1 CARPGRDDGFLLYLP
16 RAGDDPRP
24 VRGLLRRPPD
34 LQLDAHRRAVRG
46 RARRLDRPRAPVHR
60 HLPVPREG
68 VRGSADGQPDL
79 ARADPGGRHP
89 EARGRR
95 GARGERPDAARLRG
109 GLRRAPGAAVL
120 LLRAVRV
127 RRAGREERRHL
138 RPVHRAHGGDA
149 PVLPHRPAGPG
160 QAARR
165 GGPRQGAEV
174 HQAADGRGVPRGREP
189 ARRAGVLHRPQERRD
204 AVPHALPLPLVRQ
217 PPGAAPDVQGAAHR
231 RHRGGHRVD
240 RHRPRRRGPV
250 EGTMDQ
256 TVLIQS
262 ILIPAAQILLIL
274 MVLPLLIAYLQ
285 LVERKVLG
293 FMQVRLAPRRV
304 GWHGLLQPIA
314 DAVKLLIK
322 EDTIPEKS
330 DRFLFTLAPIVTV
343 IPALTALAVIPFASE
358 SFTLFGYTVRPFITD
373 INIALVFLLSIS
385 SLGIYGIILGG
396 WASNSKYSLLGALR
410 SSAQMISYEVPLGFA
425 VVGVMMLTGTA
436 SMVGIVNAQKEA
448 GVWYVLPQILGFF
461 CYFIAAVAETNRV
474 PFDLPEAEALLV
486 AAFHT

>member
-1 CARPGRDDGFLLYLP
+1 
-16 RAGDDPRP
+16 
-24 VRGLLRRPPD
+24 
-34 LQLDAHRRAVRG
+34 
-46 RARRLDRPRAPVHR
+46 
-60 HLPVPREG
+60 
-68 VRGSADGQPDL
+68 
-79 ARADPGGRHP
+79 
-89 EARGRR
+89 
-95 GARGERPDAARLRG
+95 
-109 GLRRAPGAAVL
+109 
-120 LLRAVRV
+120 
-127 RRAGREERRHL
+127 
-138 RPVHRAHGGDA
+138 
-149 PVLPHRPAGPG
+149 
-160 QAARR
+160 
-165 GGPRQGAEV
+165 
-174 HQAADGRGVPRGREP
+174 
-189 ARRAGVLHRPQERRD
+189 
-204 AVPHALPLPLVRQ
+204 
-217 PPGAAPDVQGAAHR
+217 
-231 RHRGGHRVD
+231 
-240 RHRPRRRGPV
+240 
-250 EGTMDQ
+250 MDQ

-474 PFDLPEAEALLV
+474 PFDLPEAEAELV
-486 AAFHT
+486 AGFHTEYSGMKFALFFLAEYTNMIVVSSIATILFFGGWLRPFPNASGLDFLENGWLVLGPLVAGAFLGWLVDQRMGGGLRLMFAGGIAGTALGVLIARSDVMGLASWHMPAVSGMFWFSLKVSFFLFLYIWFRGTYPRYRYDQLMALGWKWLIPLSILNVIGTGLAIVIAG

>member
-1 CARPGRDDGFLLYLP
+1 
-16 RAGDDPRP
+16 
-24 VRGLLRRPPD
+24 
-34 LQLDAHRRAVRG
+34 
-46 RARRLDRPRAPVHR
+46 
-60 HLPVPREG
+60 
-68 VRGSADGQPDL
+68 
-79 ARADPGGRHP
+79 
-89 EARGRR
+89 
-95 GARGERPDAARLRG
+95 
-109 GLRRAPGAAVL
+109 
-120 LLRAVRV
+120 
-127 RRAGREERRHL
+127 
-138 RPVHRAHGGDA
+138 
-149 PVLPHRPAGPG
+149 
-160 QAARR
+160 
-165 GGPRQGAEV
+165 
-174 HQAADGRGVPRGREP
+174 
-189 ARRAGVLHRPQERRD
+189 
-204 AVPHALPLPLVRQ
+204 
-217 PPGAAPDVQGAAHR
+217 
-231 RHRGGHRVD
+231 
-240 RHRPRRRGPV
+240 
-250 EGTMDQ
+250 MDQ

-262 ILIPAAQILLIL
+262 ILIPAAQILVIL

-410 SSAQMISYEVPLGFA
+410 STAQMISYEVPLGFA
-425 VVGVMMLTGTA
+425 VIGVMMLTGTA
-436 SMVGIVNAQKEA
+436 SMVGIVNAQKAA

-474 PFDLPEAEALLV
+474 PFDLPEAEAELV
-486 AAFHT
+486 AGFHTEYSGMKFALFFLAEYTNMIVVSSIATILFFGGWLRPFPNASGLDFLENGWLVLGPLVAGAFLGWLVDQRLGGGLRLMFAGGIAGTALGVLIARSDVMGLASWHMPAVSGMFWFSLKVSFFLFLYIWFRGTYPRYRYDQLMALGWKWLIPLSILNVIGTGLAIVIAG

>member
-1 CARPGRDDGFLLYLP
+1 
-16 RAGDDPRP
+16 
-24 VRGLLRRPPD
+24 
-34 LQLDAHRRAVRG
+34 
-46 RARRLDRPRAPVHR
+46 
-60 HLPVPREG
+60 
-68 VRGSADGQPDL
+68 
-79 ARADPGGRHP
+79 
-89 EARGRR
+89 
-95 GARGERPDAARLRG
+95 
-109 GLRRAPGAAVL
+109 
-120 LLRAVRV
+120 
-127 RRAGREERRHL
+127 
-138 RPVHRAHGGDA
+138 
-149 PVLPHRPAGPG
+149 
-160 QAARR
+160 
-165 GGPRQGAEV
+165 
-174 HQAADGRGVPRGREP
+174 
-189 ARRAGVLHRPQERRD
+189 
-204 AVPHALPLPLVRQ
+204 
-217 PPGAAPDVQGAAHR
+217 
-231 RHRGGHRVD
+231 
-240 RHRPRRRGPV
+240 
-250 EGTMDQ
+250 MDQ

-262 ILIPAAQILLIL
+262 ILIPAAQILVIL

-410 SSAQMISYEVPLGFA
+410 STAQMISYEVPLGFA
-425 VVGVMMLTGTA
+425 VIGVMMLTGTA
-436 SMVGIVNAQKEA
+436 SMVGIVNAQKAA

-474 PFDLPEAEALLV
+474 PFDLPEAEAELV
-486 AAFHT
+486 AGFHTEYSGMKFALFFLAEYTNMIVVSSIATILFFGGWLRPFPNVSGLDFLENGWLVLGPLVAGAFLGWLVDQRLGGGLRLMFAGGIAGTALGVLIARSDVMGLASWHMPAVSGMFWFSLKVSFFLFLYIWFRGTYPRYRYDQLMALGWKWLIPLSILNVIGTGLAIVIAG

>member
-1 CARPGRDDGFLLYLP
+1 
-16 RAGDDPRP
+16 
-24 VRGLLRRPPD
+24 
-34 LQLDAHRRAVRG
+34 
-46 RARRLDRPRAPVHR
+46 
-60 HLPVPREG
+60 
-68 VRGSADGQPDL
+68 
-79 ARADPGGRHP
+79 
-89 EARGRR
+89 
-95 GARGERPDAARLRG
+95 
-109 GLRRAPGAAVL
+109 
-120 LLRAVRV
+120 
-127 RRAGREERRHL
+127 
-138 RPVHRAHGGDA
+138 
-149 PVLPHRPAGPG
+149 
-160 QAARR
+160 
-165 GGPRQGAEV
+165 
-174 HQAADGRGVPRGREP
+174 
-189 ARRAGVLHRPQERRD
+189 
-204 AVPHALPLPLVRQ
+204 
-217 PPGAAPDVQGAAHR
+217 
-231 RHRGGHRVD
+231 
-240 RHRPRRRGPV
+240 
-250 EGTMDQ
+250 MDQ

-474 PFDLPEAEALLV
+474 PFDLPEAEAELV
-486 AAFHT
+486 AGFHTEYSGMKFALFFLAEYTNMIVVSSIATILFFGGWLRPFPNVSGLDFLENGWLVLGPLVAGAFLGWLVDQRMGAACG

>member
-1 CARPGRDDGFLLYLP
+1 
-16 RAGDDPRP
+16 
-24 VRGLLRRPPD
+24 
-34 LQLDAHRRAVRG
+34 
-46 RARRLDRPRAPVHR
+46 
-60 HLPVPREG
+60 
-68 VRGSADGQPDL
+68 
-79 ARADPGGRHP
+79 
-89 EARGRR
+89 
-95 GARGERPDAARLRG
+95 
-109 GLRRAPGAAVL
+109 
-120 LLRAVRV
+120 
-127 RRAGREERRHL
+127 
-138 RPVHRAHGGDA
+138 
-149 PVLPHRPAGPG
+149 
-160 QAARR
+160 
-165 GGPRQGAEV
+165 
-174 HQAADGRGVPRGREP
+174 
-189 ARRAGVLHRPQERRD
+189 
-204 AVPHALPLPLVRQ
+204 
-217 PPGAAPDVQGAAHR
+217 
-231 RHRGGHRVD
+231 
-240 RHRPRRRGPV
+240 
-250 EGTMDQ
+250 MDQ
-256 TVLIQS
+256 TGLIQS
-262 ILIPAAQILLIL
+262 ILIPAAQILVIL

-322 EDTIPEKS
+322 EDTIPERS

-474 PFDLPEAEALLV
+474 PFDLPEAEAELV
-486 AAFHT
+486 AGFHTEYSGMKFALFFLAEYTNMIVVSSIATILFFGGWLRPFPNASGLDFLENGWLVLGPLVAGAFLGWLVDQRLGGGLRLMFAGGIAGTALGVLIARSDVMGLASWHMPAVSGMFWFSLKVSFFLFLYIWFRGTYPRYRYDQLMALGWKWLIPLSILNVIGTGLAIVIAG

>member
-1 CARPGRDDGFLLYLP
+1 
-16 RAGDDPRP
+16 
-24 VRGLLRRPPD
+24 
-34 LQLDAHRRAVRG
+34 
-46 RARRLDRPRAPVHR
+46 
-60 HLPVPREG
+60 
-68 VRGSADGQPDL
+68 
-79 ARADPGGRHP
+79 
-89 EARGRR
+89 
-95 GARGERPDAARLRG
+95 
-109 GLRRAPGAAVL
+109 
-120 LLRAVRV
+120 
-127 RRAGREERRHL
+127 
-138 RPVHRAHGGDA
+138 
-149 PVLPHRPAGPG
+149 
-160 QAARR
+160 
-165 GGPRQGAEV
+165 
-174 HQAADGRGVPRGREP
+174 
-189 ARRAGVLHRPQERRD
+189 
-204 AVPHALPLPLVRQ
+204 
-217 PPGAAPDVQGAAHR
+217 
-231 RHRGGHRVD
+231 
-240 RHRPRRRGPV
+240 
-250 EGTMDQ
+250 MDQ

-474 PFDLPEAEALLV
+474 PFDLPEAEAELV
-486 AAFHT
+486 AGFHTEYSGMKFALFFLAEYTNMIVVSSIATILFFGGWLRPFPNVSGLDFLENGWLVLGPLVAGAFLGWLVDQRLGGGLRLMFAGGIAGTALGVLIARSDVMGLASWHMPAVSGMFWFSLKVSFFLFLYIWFRGTYPRYRYDQLMALGWKWLIPLSILNVIGTGLAIVIAG